1 LRPLRTVLLA
11 ALVVV
16 TALLLGAARASADP
30 APGLPMPVTTV
41 PTAPNGDPLL
51 PFTSESGLIALSVD
65 AAGTN
70 DPAGTTI
77 TVQKHAGATVRKAYL
92 FAASTGFSGY
102 TPANGDIT
110 LNGTAVTWNPA
121 NTISN
126 AIGSVNA
133 ESDVTSIVKPI
144 VDPAPAGNVDMTI
157 AEGAKTGSY
166 DGEILAVILDDPTV
180 TTSGSVTLMYGAQQ
194 TTGDTFNVALAD
206 PVNLGDPNFGMNLSL
221 GISYGF
227 QPAGQFS
234 TVDVNGT
241 RMTTSAGGQDDGQ
254 PANGALITAGG
265 VGDLNDNPPD
275 PNANDTTCMGAKG
288 PAPLCDD
295 ELYNLVPFLHNG
307 DTSLTFHTQNPSNDD
322 NMFFAALDTRGAAA
336 LVGAGVLLSPSSATN
351 PINTSHTLTA
361 TVQDQ
366 AGHPV
371 SGVTV
376 TFTVTSGPNA
386 GVTGTGVTGADGKA
400 TFSYSSSVAGTDH
413 IVASFHDATGALHT
427 SNEVT
432 KTWEG
437 QGDTTPPVCTGY
449 YSGKDHSGHGTF
461 TFVMQDTGS
470 GIKSV
475 EVVKIINATF
485 ALPPFTV
492 GTTDVLTGVQTYIN
506 NRKPTNVDLRVT
518 DVAGNVTD
526 CDPWVATMRVSKK
539 LKTGVHTSVQV
550 YTAIPEAESQLAIVN
565 GKPGLRRVR
574 VTVNGRVLWLNR
586 IGPHQRVLM
595 DLSRW
600 MKPGSGNTIRI
611 RGYGRRGSSA
621 RIELSNLKS

>member
-1 LRPLRTVLLA
+1 VA
-11 ALVVV
+11 ALVVMA
-16 TALLLGAARASADP
+16 ALLFGAVRASADP
-30 APGLPMPVTTV
+30 APGMPMPVTTV
-41 PTAPNGDPLL
+41 PSVPNGDPLL
-51 PFTSESGLIALSVD
+51 PFTSESGLISLSVD

-102 TPANGDIT
+102 TPVDGDIT
-110 LNGTAVTWNPA
+110 LGGAPVAWTAA

-126 AIGSVNA
+126 GIGSVNA
-133 ESDVTSIVKPI
+133 EADVTSIVKPI
-144 VDPAPAGNVDMTI
+144 VDGAPAGNVDMTI
-157 AEGAKTGSY
+157 AEGAKTQSY

-180 TTSGSVTLMYGAQQ
+180 TTSGSITLMYGAQQ

-221 GISYGF
+221 GISFGF
-227 QPAGQFS
+227 QPSGQFS
-234 TVDVNGT
+234 TVDVNGARLT
-241 RMTTSAGGQDDGQ
+241 SSAGGQDDGLGQ
-254 PANGALITAGG
+254 NGALITAGG
-265 VGDLNDNPPD
+265 VGDSNDNPPD
-275 PNANDTTCMGAKG
+275 PNATDTTCMGAKG

-295 ELYNLVPFLHNG
+295 ELYNLLPFLHNG

-322 NMFFAALDTRGAAA
+322 NIFFAALDTRGAAA

-351 PINTSHTLTA
+351 PVNTSHTLTA

-386 GVTGTGVTGADGKA
+386 GVTGTGVTGADGKT
-400 TFSYSSSVAGTDH
+400 TFTYSSSTAGTDH
-413 IVASFHDATGALHT
+413 IVASFHDATGAVHT

-437 QGDTTPPVCTGY
+437 GQTDTTPPFCDRWS
-449 YSGKDHSGHGTF
+449 SGKDSHGHQTW

-475 EVVKIINATF
+475 DVESIVNSTWS
-485 ALPPFTV
+485 LPPFTQ
-492 GTTDVLTGVQTYIN
+492 GTTDLLTGIQTFIN
-506 NRKPTNVDLRVT
+506 NRKSANLDLLIT
-518 DVAGNVTD
+518 DMAGNTTE
-526 CDPWVATMRVSKK
+526 CDPWVSTMRVSHK
-539 LKTGVHTSVQV
+539 LKAGVHTSVQV
-550 YTAIPEAESQLAIVN
+550 YTSVPQAESQLEIVN
-565 GKPGLRRVR
+565 GKPGLKRVR
-574 VTVNGRVLWLNR
+574 LTVNGRTLWLNR
-586 IGPHQRVLM
+586 IGPHQRVVM

-600 MKPGSGNTIRI
+600 MKPGNTNSIRI
-611 RGYGRRGSSA
+611 RGYGKRGASA
-621 RIELSNLKS
+621 RFQLSNLKT

>member
-1 LRPLRTVLLA
+1 VLTVLL
-11 ALVVV
+11 V
-16 TALLLGAARASADP
+16 GAARASADP
-30 APGLPMPVTTV
+30 APGLPAAVSSP
-41 PTAPNGDPLL
+41 PTPPDGDPLL
-51 PFTSESGLIALSVD
+51 PFTSESGFISLSVD

-77 TVQKHAGATVRKAYL
+77 SVQKHAGATVRKAYL

-102 TPANGDIT
+102 TPADGDVV
-110 LNGTAVTWNPA
+110 LAGTPIAWNPV

-126 AIGSVNA
+126 GISSVNVEA
-133 ESDVTSIVKPI
+133 DVTSVVKPI
-144 VDPAPAGNVDMTI
+144 VDPAAAGNVDLTI
-157 AEGAKTGSY
+157 AEPTHTGSIE
-166 DGEILAVILDDPTV
+166 GEILAVILDDPTV

-206 PVNLGDPNFGMNLSL
+206 PVDLSDPNFGMNLSL

-227 QPAGQFS
+227 QPSGQFS

-254 PANGALITAGG
+254 AANGALITAGG
-265 VGDLNDNPPD
+265 IGDFNDNPPN
-275 PNANDTTCMGAKG
+275 PNADDTTCVGAKG

-307 DTSLTFHTQNPSNDD
+307 DTSLSFHTQNPSNDD
-322 NMFFAALDTRGAAA
+322 NMFFAALDTRGTAA

-351 PINTSHTLTA
+351 PVGSSHTLTA

-371 SGVTV
+371 PGVTV

-386 GVTGTGVTGADGKA
+386 GVTGTAVTGADGKA
-400 TFSYSSSVAGTDH
+400 TFTYSSSVAGTDH
-413 IVASFHDATGALHT
+413 IVASFHDATGALHS

-437 QGDTTPPVCTGY
+437 QTDTTPPFCDRW
-449 YSGKDHSGHGTF
+449 SSGHQTW

-470 GIKSV
+470 GIASV
-475 EVVKIINATF
+475 QVVSILNSTWS
-485 ALPPFTV
+485 LPPFSV
-492 GTTDVLTGVQTYIN
+492 GTTDLLTGIQTFIKN
-506 NRKPTNVDLRVT
+506 NKPANLDLRIT
-518 DVAGNVTD
+518 DVAGNVTE
-526 CDPWVATMRVSKK
+526 CDPLVSTVRISRK
-539 LKTGVHTSVQV
+539 LKAGVHAVAQV
-550 YTAIPEAESQLAIVN
+550 FTQVPFAESQFEFVN
-565 GKPGLRRVR
+565 GKPGLHRVR
-574 VTVNGRVLWLNR
+574 LTVNGRVLWLNR
-586 IGPHQRVLM
+586 LGPHRRLTL

-600 MKPGSGNTIRI
+600 MRPGNHNTIRI
-611 RGYGRRGSSA
+611 RGYGRPGASA
-621 RIELSNLKS
+621 RIQLSNLKS

>member
-1 LRPLRTVLLA
+1 MT
-11 ALVVV
+11 
-16 TALLLGAARASADP
+16 
-30 APGLPMPVTTV
+30 VTTV
-41 PTAPNGDPLL
+41 PTAPDGDPLL
-51 PFTSESGLIALSVD
+51 PFTSESGLISVSVD

-77 TVQKHAGATVRKAYL
+77 SVQKHAGATVRKAYL

-102 TPANGDIT
+102 TPANGDVT
-110 LNGTAVTWNPA
+110 LAGTPVNWNPA

-126 AIGSVNA
+126 GIGSVNA
-133 ESDVTSIVKPI
+133 ESDVTAIVKPL

-157 AEGAKTGSY
+157 AEGAKTASY
-166 DGEILAVILDDPTV
+166 DGEILAVVLDDPTV

-227 QPAGQFS
+227 QPSGQFS

-241 RMTTSAGGQDDGQ
+241 RMTSSAGGQDDGQ
-254 PANGALITAGG
+254 GANGALITAGG
-265 VGDLNDNPPD
+265 VGDSNDNPPD
-275 PNANDTTCMGAKG
+275 PNATDLTCMGAKG

-295 ELYNLVPFLHNG
+295 ELYNLVPFLHSG

-322 NMFFAALDTRGAAA
+322 NIFFAALDTRGTAA

-351 PINTSHTLTA
+351 PVGSMHTLTA

-400 TFSYSSSVAGTDH
+400 TFSYSSSTAGTDH

-437 QGDTTPPVCTGY
+437 SSDTTPPFCDRWS
-449 YSGKDHSGHGTF
+449 SGKDRSGHQTWTYVF
-461 TFVMQDTGS
+461 QDTGS

-475 EVVKIINATF
+475 DVVSIVNSTWS
-485 ALPPFTV
+485 LPPFTQ
-492 GTTDVLTGVQTYIN
+492 GTTDLLTGIQTFIN
-506 NRKPTNVDLRVT
+506 NRKPANLDVKIT
-518 DVAGNVTD
+518 DVAGNVTE
-526 CDPWVATMRVSKK
+526 CDPWVSTMRVSHK
-539 LKTGVHTSVQV
+539 LKAGVHTSVQV
-550 YTAIPEAESQLAIVN
+550 YTSVPQAESQLEIVN
-565 GKPGLRRVR
+565 GKPGLKRLR

-586 IGPHQRVLM
+586 IGPHQRAVL
-595 DLSRW
+595 DLSRY
-600 MKPGSGNTIRI
+600 MQPGNTNSIRI
-611 RGYGRRGSSA
+611 RGYGKRGASA
-621 RIELSNLKS
+621 RIQLSNLKS